1 MNRRIRSLA
10 VFLLVLYLVLFVQ
23 LNVLQVGRKAALDTH
38 PFNNRQTIRD
48 FNRPRGTIVTA
59 DGVVVAQSVP
69 SADMQFALDRKS
81 TRLNSSH

>member
-38 PFNNRQTIRD
+38 PFKIGRAH
-48 FNRPRGTIVTA
+48 V
-59 DGVVVAQSVP
+59 
-69 SADMQFALDRKS
+69 
-81 TRLNSSH
+81 